1 MSFIDPKDKLI
12 EEEISSIKTEFAVK
26 RFNQLIQIN
35 NIVNEEILISILMY
49 VYDNLKEK
57 KFKIRNISYKFY
69 IEYIYEKDPIDGD
82 PLYDNY
88 LIGIKTINKIKSFH
102 CIDNESFIFL
112 FKKFIDIIIYNIDD
126 AHGIIFGTEEIDNCN
141 LDDLKCIVQK
151 NKDIFKVE
159 LEKFINN
166 K

>member
-1 MSFIDPKDKLI
+1 MRFVCPKDKLI
-12 EEEISSIKTEFAVK
+12 EEEISRIKTEFAIK
-26 RFNQLIQIN
+26 RFNQLFQIN
-35 NIVNEEILISILMY
+35 DVVNEEILISILMF

-57 KFKIRNISYKFY
+57 NYKIYKISYKFY

-126 AHGIIFGTEEIDNCN
+126 ARSTIFGTEEIDKCN
-141 LDDLKCIVQK
+141 IDDLNSIVQK
-151 NKDIFKVE
+151 NKDIFKAE

>member
-1 MSFIDPKDKLI
+1 MDSKDKLI
-12 EEEISSIKTEFAVK
+12 EEDISIIKTEFAVK
-26 RFNQLIQIN
+26 RFNQLFQIN
-35 NIVNEEILISILMY
+35 DVVNEEILISILMF

-57 KFKIRNISYKFY
+57 KFKIRYISYKFY

-126 AHGIIFGTEEIDNCN
+126 AQGKIFETEEIDNCN
-141 LDDLKCIVQK
+141 LDDLKSIVQK